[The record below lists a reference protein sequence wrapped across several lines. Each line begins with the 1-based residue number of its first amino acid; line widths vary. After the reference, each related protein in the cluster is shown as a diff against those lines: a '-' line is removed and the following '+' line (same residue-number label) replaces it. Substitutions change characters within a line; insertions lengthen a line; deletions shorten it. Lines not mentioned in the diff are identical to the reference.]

1 MPSTRW
7 STVVTGALMSA
18 ALIGGQALNIW
29 LSDALRDLPS
39 TENVTLDLTQSIR
52 ILDRNGGELYRV
64 TQDEDRTSLQASE
77 IPPLFAKAIVDIEDR
92 RFFERSGCID
102 LEGITRAAWRNLISG
117 EASEGA
123 STITQQLVRSL
134 YLKPE
139 KTIQRKIREIAIACR
154 LEQTL
159 DKASILTL
167 YVNRVGFGNRAYGL
181 EQAAHTYF
189 GVQAKDLTLAQ
200 VAVLASL
207 PQRPSYFDPYGSHL
221 RTSIDAAAQDAI
233 RDGTMTRGDLKPS
246 DLAMGV
252 LPRRIRAASGEVL
265 LDGRANLVL
274 QAMLEEEDISP
285 AQYAKAT
292 SQLEGLAFAKPQK
305 IALEAP
311 HFVFWVR
318 EELDALMNQDDRR
331 REWSAAGL
339 RVTTTLDPELQRLA
353 EQTVADA
360 RSRAKT
366 LFKAKNIALVAM
378 DKKSRE
384 VLAYVGNVDYFD
396 SEDSGSIDMVRS
408 PRQPGS
414 SFKPLVYA
422 TLFTNTEYT
431 PASFIADLPL
441 KIGTAKPKNYEGWF
455 AGWMTVRKAL
465 ALSRNIPAIR
475 AFFLAGGEEPVLN
488 LAAAAGAS
496 TPLVS
501 ARARQTEDPTFAYG
515 WPLAIGAAETPLLEM
530 ANAYATIG
538 SGGQAKD
545 PVSIRQIA
553 DNTGKQHL
561 AILPAAPVQA
571 IAPEAAAAV
580 DSILRDATARPEG
593 FWRDTLTLKGAKNAA
608 KTGTSNLCFRR
619 DLWGNCTD
627 YGVNNV
633 WTLGYT
639 DNLVVGVWVGNADNA
654 PMINEADGLNLAA
667 PIWKTFMEG
676 VAPPHQPHST

>member
-1 MPSTRW
+1 MPSSRW
-7 STVVTGALMSA
+7 TTVATGAVMSA
-18 ALIGGQALNIW
+18 ALIGGQFVNLW
-29 LSDALRDLPS
+29 LSDALQDLPS
-39 TENVTLDLTQSIR
+39 TENVTLNLTQSIR
-52 ILDRNGGELYRV
+52 ILDRRGDELYRV
-64 TQDEDRTSLQASE
+64 TQDEDRTSLQTKD
-77 IPPLFAKAIVDIEDR
+77 IPLLFKRAILAIEDR
-92 RFFERSGCID
+92 RFFERAGCID

-117 EASEGA
+117 EPSEGG

-139 KTIQRKIREIAIACR
+139 KTLQRKVREIAIACR
-154 LEQTL
+154 LEQSL
-159 DKASILTL
+159 SKEEILTL

-181 EQAAHTYF
+181 EQAARTYF
-189 GVQAKDLTLAQ
+189 GVTAKHLSLAQ
-200 VAVLASL
+200 IAALAAL

-221 RTSIDAAAQDAI
+221 RTAIDPSAQDALQAGTI
-233 RDGTMTRGDLKPS
+233 TRDDLEPS
-246 DLAMGV
+246 QLAIGV
-252 LPRRIRAASGEVL
+252 LPRRVRAGSGDVL

-274 QAMLEEEDISP
+274 QAMLDEKDIS
-285 AQYAKAT
+285 AAEFKKAST
-292 SQLEGLAFAKPQK
+292 ELESLTFTEPGR

-318 EELDALMNQDDRR
+318 EELDQLMAEGDRR

-339 RVTTTLDPELQRLA
+339 RMTTTLDPDLQQLA

-360 RSRAKT
+360 RERAKT
-366 LFKAKNIALVAM
+366 LFKAKNIALVAL
-378 DKKSRE
+378 DRRTRE

-396 SEDSGSIDMVRS
+396 SEDEGSIDMARA

-422 TLFTNTEYT
+422 TLFANTKYT
-431 PASFIADLPL
+431 PQSFIADLPL
-441 KIGTAKPKNYEGWF
+441 KIGSARPKNFEGWF
-455 AGWMTVRKAL
+455 AGWLTMRQAL

-475 AFFLAGGEEPVLN
+475 AFFMAGGEEPVLN

-496 TPLVS
+496 TPLRT
-501 ARARQTEDPTFAYG
+501 ARTAQAENPDFAFG
-515 WPLAIGAAETPLLEM
+515 WPLAIGAAETPLIELT
-530 ANAYATIG
+530 NAYATIAN
-538 SGGQAKD
+538 GGRSQD

-553 DNTGKQHL
+553 DNTGKQRL
-561 AILPAAPVQA
+561 SMLPAPPEQA
-571 IAPEAAAAV
+571 IPPTAAAAV
-580 DSILRDATARPEG
+580 DSILRDSSVRPEG
-593 FWRDTLTLKGAKNAA
+593 FWRDTLTLKDVDNAA

-639 DNLVVGVWVGNADNA
+639 DDLVVGVWVGNADNSA
-654 PMINEADGLNLAA
+654 MIPEADGLNLAA

-676 VAPPHQPHST
+676 PIK

>member
-7 STVVTGALMSA
+7 STVATGALMSA

-29 LSDALRDLPS
+29 LSDALKDLPS

-52 ILDRNGGELYRV
+52 ILDREGGELYRV

-92 RFFERSGCID
+92 RFFDRSGCVD

-117 EASEGA
+117 EPSEGG
-123 STITQQLVRSL
+123 STITMQLVRSL

-139 KTIQRKIREIAIACR
+139 KTLKRKIREIAIACR
-154 LEQTL
+154 LEQAL
-159 DKASILTL
+159 SKNDILTL

-189 GVQAKDLTLAQ
+189 GVQARDLTLAQ
-200 VAVLASL
+200 MAVLAAL
-207 PQRPSYFDPYGSHL
+207 PQRPSYFDPYGPHL
-221 RTSIDAAAQDAI
+221 RTSIEAEAQDAI
-233 RDGTMTRGDLKPS
+233 QAGTIVRDDLASS
-246 DLAMGV
+246 DVAMGV
-252 LPRRIRAASGEVL
+252 LPRRIRTASGEL
-265 LDGRANLVL
+265 LLEGRANLVL
-274 QAMLEEEDISP
+274 QAMLEEQDITADQHAS
-285 AQYAKAT
+285 AT
-292 SQLEGLAFAKPQK
+292 SQLEALAFAKPEK

-318 EELDALMNQDDRR
+318 EELERLMAEGDRR

-339 RVTTTLDPELQRLA
+339 RITTTIDPELQALA
-353 EQTVADA
+353 EQTVAEA
-360 RSRAKT
+360 RSRAKN

-378 DKKSRE
+378 EKKSRE

-396 SEDSGSIDMVRS
+396 SEDSGSIDMARA

-422 TLFTNTEYT
+422 ALFTNTKYT
-431 PASFIADLPL
+431 PKSFIADLPL

-501 ARARQTEDPTFAYG
+501 ARARQTDDPQFAYG
-515 WPLAIGAAETPLLEM
+515 WPLAIGAAETPLLELT
-530 ANAYATIG
+530 NAYATIG

-545 PVSIRQIA
+545 PVNIRQIA

-593 FWRDTLTLKGAKNAA
+593 FWRDTLTLKGTKNAA

-619 DLWGNCTD
+619 DIWGNCTD

-633 WTLGYT
+633 WTMGYT
-639 DNLVVGVWVGNADNA
+639 DDIVVGVWVGNADNS
-654 PMINEADGLNLAA
+654 PMIKEADGLNLAA
-667 PIWKTFMEG
+667 PIWKKFMEG
-676 VAPPHQPHST
+676 VGNLNN